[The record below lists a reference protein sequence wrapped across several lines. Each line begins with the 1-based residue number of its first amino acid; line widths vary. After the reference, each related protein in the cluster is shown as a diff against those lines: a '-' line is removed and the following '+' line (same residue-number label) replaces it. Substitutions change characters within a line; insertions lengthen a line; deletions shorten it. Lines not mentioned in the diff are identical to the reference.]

1 MVGGVGRLVRDGAIH
16 GHAEHDRYHRSL
28 DWGEPAF
35 DPAEVADRLDRQLV
49 RFSSLPGRL
58 MRW

>member
-1 MVGGVGRLVRDGAIH
+1 MVGRVGRLVRDGAIH
-16 GHAEHDRYHRSL
+16 GRAEHDRYHRSL
-28 DWGEPAF
+28 DWREPTF